1 MVAATRLG
9 LGQLTIV
16 GARRG
21 EPDRRGGSRLDH
33 PPIAGHHLR
42 GLERA
47 TRRLATPAF
56 AEQAAEPDERGRC
69 GRECTAA
76 HECAGQLTQR
86 AFRRRMTAFP

>member
-56 AEQAAEPDERGRC
+56 AEQAAEPDERDGG
-69 GRECTAA
+69 GRECTPS
-76 HECAGQLTQR
+76 HQRSSQLT
-86 AFRRRMTAFP
+86 